1 MKLTNNFSKSEFN
14 CKCGCEMPN
23 DVFDNIKLLAIQLQT
38 IREYVGQPIKIN
50 SAYRC
55 ELHNSIIGG
64 VKTSQHILGKASDIT
79 INTFTPDEV
88 VDVIE
93 NLLVNEMLP
102 SFYIGGLGRYNTF
115 THLDIRDYKA
125 RWDNRK

>member
-1 MKLTNNFSKSEFN
+1 MKLTNNFSKSEFE
-14 CKCGCEMPN
+14 CKCGCDMPIS
-23 DVFDNIKLLAIQLQT
+23 VLDNVKLLAIQLQT
-38 IREYVGQPIKIN
+38 IRDYVKQPIKIN

-55 ELHNSIIGG
+55 EVHNSLINGS
-64 VKTSQHILGKASDIT
+64 KRSQHKLGKASDIT

-93 NLLVNEMLP
+93 NLLVNEMLG

-125 RWDNRK
+125 RWDKRR

>member
-23 DVFDNIKLLAIQLQT
+23 DVLDNIKLLAIQLQT
-38 IREYVGQPIKIN
+38 IREYVGQPIKVN

-64 VKTSQHILGKASDIT
+64 VKTSQHISGKASDIT

-93 NLLVNEMLP
+93 NLLVNEMLG

-115 THLDIRDYKA
+115 THLDIRSYKA
-125 RWDNRK
+125 RWDKRR

>member
-1 MKLTNNFSKSEFN
+1 MKLTDNFSKSEFN

-23 DVFDNIKLLAIQLQT
+23 DVLDNIKLLAIQLQT

-93 NLLVNEMLP
+93 NLLINEMLG

>member
-1 MKLTNNFSKSEFN
+1 MNLTNNFSKSEFN

-23 DVFDNIKLLAIQLQT
+23 DVLDNIKLLAIELQT
-38 IREYVGQPIKIN
+38 IRDYVGQPIKIN

-79 INTFTPDEV
+79 INTFTPNEV

-93 NLLVNEMLP
+93 NLLINEMLP

>member
-1 MKLTNNFSKSEFN
+1 MNLTNNFSKSEFN

-23 DVFDNIKLLAIQLQT
+23 EVLDNIKLLAIQLQT

-93 NLLVNEMLP
+93 NLLVNEMLG

>member
-1 MKLTNNFSKSEFN
+1 MKLTDNFSKSEFN

-23 DVFDNIKLLAIQLQT
+23 DVLDNIKLLAVQLQT

-55 ELHNSIIGG
+55 KLHNSIIGG

-93 NLLVNEMLP
+93 NLLVNEMLG

>member
-1 MKLTNNFSKSEFN
+1 MKLTDNFNKSEFN

-23 DVFDNIKLLAIQLQT
+23 DVLDNIKLLAIQLQT

-93 NLLVNEMLP
+93 NLLINEMLG